1 MHAAE
6 WIALASGVVAL
17 GAAGISVQQAWTAS
31 KSAKHSDRQAQAA
44 EEQVRIAR
52 EQLRQAERVHREQL
66 ALAQRVH
73 REQNEPYVVV
83 DLAVDQPGTGLVALI
98 VHNSGPTMARDVRI
112 RFTPELESSLP
123 QLTPRVR
130 NALSRPISMLPP
142 GRRLVYPFDT
152 HQRWDAG
159 NLPME
164 FDVTVDATG
173 PAGPV
178 EQLTYRI
185 DLQVLAEALVGERPH
200 QRIES
205 SLGEIADKVEELAS
219 KYGQANSEA
228 IRAEHRRERE
238 GREEREECQSSEGS
252 NE

>member
-6 WIALASGVVAL
+6 WVALASGVVAL
-17 GAAGISVQQAWTAS
+17 FAAGVSVSQARTAS
-31 KSAKHSDRQAQAA
+31 ESAKHSKQQAQAA
-44 EEQVRIAR
+44 DEQVRIAR
-52 EQLRQAERVHREQL
+52 EQLQQAERVHRDQL
-66 ALAQRVH
+66 ELAQQIH

-83 DLAVDQPGTGLVALI
+83 DLAADQPGTGLVALI

-142 GRRLVYPFDT
+142 GRRLVYPFDN
-152 HQRWDAG
+152 HHRWEAG

-178 EQLTYRI
+178 EQLTYKI
-185 DLQVLAEALVGERPH
+185 DLQVLTESLVGERPH
-200 QRIES
+200 KRIEN

-219 KYGQANSEA
+219 KYGKANSEA
-228 IRAEHRRERE
+228 IRAEQRREL
-238 GREEREECQSSEGS
+238 EERQRRQPSEGS

>member
-6 WIALASGVVAL
+6 WVALASGVVAL
-17 GAAGISVQQAWTAS
+17 GAAGISVWQARTAS

-52 EQLRQAERVHREQL
+52 EQRQQAERLHGDQL

-83 DLAVDQPGTGLVALI
+83 DLAADQPGTGLLALI
-98 VHNSGPTMARDVRI
+98 IHNSGPTMARDVRI

-123 QLTPRVR
+123 QLTSRLQ

-152 HQRWDAG
+152 HQRWEAG

-173 PAGPV
+173 PVGPV
-178 EQLTYRI
+178 EQLTYKI
-185 DLQVLAEALVGERPH
+185 DLRVLAESLVGERPH
-200 QRIES
+200 KHMEDR
-205 SLGEIADKVEELAS
+205 LGRIADKVEQLAS
-219 KYGQANSEA
+219 KYGKANSEA
-228 IRAEHRRERE
+228 IRTEHRRERE
-238 GREEREECQSSEGS
+238 EWERRESSSDGS
-252 NE
+252 ND